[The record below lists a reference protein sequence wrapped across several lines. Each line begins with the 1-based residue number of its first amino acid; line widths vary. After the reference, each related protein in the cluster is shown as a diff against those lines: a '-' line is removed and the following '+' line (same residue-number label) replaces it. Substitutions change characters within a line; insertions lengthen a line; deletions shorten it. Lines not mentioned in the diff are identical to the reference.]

1 MVMLYSHSRRLV
13 ASTTLCSRHHHHPL
27 SSFISK
33 PTHHYYSSNA
43 SSSEEQPTKTTSPKR
58 KTRKT
63 QRNTESIP
71 SLSEFIHRSKVLKQ
85 YRSFIRLALFLD
97 KRDNSNDGTNASR
110 KGECRAALEEV
121 RVAYRLGVDKGR
133 TDALARTMAFTEG
146 ERRLKELQ
154 SMVGIIPRKQTQSS
168 SSSTSHDEEVSY
180 YDPDSWMNIKDEDDK
195 RGRVGVQWPWQR
207 SD

>member
-1 MVMLYSHSRRLV
+1 MAMLYSHSRRLI

-27 SSFISK
+27 SSYISK
-33 PTHHYYSSNA
+33 PAHHYFSSNA
-43 SSSEEQPTKTTSPKR
+43 FTSSEQQPKTSPKR

-63 QRNTESIP
+63 QHNTESIP

-97 KRDNSNDGTNASR
+97 KRDNNNNSNDGTTATR

-133 TDALARTMAFTEG
+133 TDALARTMAFTEV
-146 ERRLKELQ
+146 R
-154 SMVGIIPRKQTQSS
+154 MFVC
-168 SSSTSHDEEVSY
+168 
-180 YDPDSWMNIKDEDDK
+180 
-195 RGRVGVQWPWQR
+195 
-207 SD
+207 